1 MIHLVRWSKL
11 ESYLSNLLQ
20 SVDFLGTGKKIT
32 QIRGAADKP
41 QKRAPTVEAAPDK
54 GPMLINAEAA
64 SGFVR
69 TLEREADNFHR
80 LLRGS
85 QRIAYQRVLYE
96 DLSSDYKVWWGWSW
110 GLG

>member
-20 SVDFLGTGKKIT
+20 SVDYLGTGKKIT
-32 QIRGAADKP
+32 QIRGAEDKP
-41 QKRAPTVEAAPDK
+41 EKRAPTVEVAPNK
-54 GPMLINAEAA
+54 GPLVINADAA

-96 DLSSDYKVWWGWSW
+96 DLSSAYKV
-110 GLG
+110 GLGVRG